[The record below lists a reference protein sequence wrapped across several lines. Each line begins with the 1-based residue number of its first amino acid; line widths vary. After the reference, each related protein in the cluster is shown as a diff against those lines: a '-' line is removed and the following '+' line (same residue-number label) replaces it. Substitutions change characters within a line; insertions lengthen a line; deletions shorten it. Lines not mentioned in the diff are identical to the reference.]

1 MARQFMMILFLSSNI
16 YPAIHSLN
24 DFDIEKQKCYI
35 ANVPNVIR
43 GQGPRLLTSNVTMK
57 INETET
63 LELYCQLN
71 RALSHNEMIIWQF
84 KSSND
89 GKTEVYSF
97 GLMKVYNKRNF
108 TVELLGKDSSI
119 K

>member
-1 MARQFMMILFLSSNI
+1 MVILFLSSTI
-16 YPAIHSLN
+16 CPAIHSLN
-24 DFDIEKQKCYI
+24 DFDIEKQKSYAADNPHPHVC
-35 ANVPNVIR
+35 
-43 GQGPRLLTSNVTMK
+43 QDLCLLTSNVTMK

-71 RALSHNEMIIWQF
+71 RGLKHDEMIIWQF
-84 KSSND
+84 KSSSD

-97 GLMKVYNKRNF
+97 GLLKVYKKRNF
-108 TVELLGKDSSI
+108 TVEMLGKDSSI